1 MRLKQF
7 IFALTAML
15 LSFVSV
21 NAQEGIVAKIGNS
34 EYTTFANA
42 MTDANAAT
50 GNVTVEVYGTVDF
63 VDGMELNGS
72 YTSITFTGKSSGAQ
86 ITINQT
92 AGGDYLTAHGK
103 IVAFENLILAKAN
116 PAWSDNSGHMG
127 NYFSVQGGTVTYTDC
142 TFPNGACT
150 NTGTAVYN
158 NCTFQNASEY
168 GLWVYD
174 DALVTVNGGTIDSK
188 KGIKV
193 YSEGEESVTSTL
205 TVQNAT
211 FTENVTAKP
220 AVAIGYAESITL
232 IGNTYNNPTGHVEL
246 DSGSDADCDG
256 IAFVAEDSEGND
268 ISSELTVVD
277 RCKSSA
283 ACGVLVDGKI
293 YITVAQAAAVATA
306 GSNVTL
312 LYSTTDAVEFA
323 EGVNLTLANGV
334 TADNVTVE
342 VPLAGEGT
350 EASPYLISSVAD
362 LETLRNKVNAGNSYA
377 GQFVKLAADLTL
389 TEAWTPIGNGT
400 RSSKSYSG
408 NAFKGTFD
416 GDNKTISGLKITS
429 TTGDD
434 AAIGL
439 FGVVDGGAVKNLT
452 LNNVDIN
459 VANSD
464 LAGGAIGLLLG
475 GATAGN
481 ITVNGAI
488 VGNDGVGGIVGR
500 LVISGTIE
508 NCTNNASVT
517 SSYGGIGG
525 IVGKA
530 YYEDGANTTIFASID
545 NCTNNGTVTAPMY
558 VGGIVG
564 LARANVTD
572 CVNNGPV
579 VGGTQTGGII
589 GQLIAAGTVSGNEN
603 KAKITGKNHLGGIIG
618 DYTQSSAYTY
628 NNVAI
633 TSNINRGELAAT
645 EQCAAI
651 MGCNNIDGF
660 TAMTA
665 TGNVSYYFVEGLE
678 LFGNPED
685 MVIDNTNKFISPA
698 VAKIGNVE
706 YETLAEAVAAAQSG
720 ATITLMNGEHELPLF
735 SGKELTF
742 VGESKEGVIV
752 NDAPDA
758 RAQGWN
764 GSTFHFENLTAKGA
778 TENYH
783 GLANGVVAV
792 TYKDCNINGLRFLY
806 ATEGVS
812 FEDCAF
818 NAQGVEHSF
827 WTYGASKVTVK
838 NSTFTYTDRAVNC
851 YSENGAE
858 HEADITF
865 EGCSFTYAGTA
876 DAPAGAVEIN
886 SGSSKSIELTMNGCT
901 APEKGAMW
909 FNSQWD
915 SKKGENTVVTV
926 DDVIVWQ
933 VLAAAKVNGVEYK
946 SLQVAL
952 DAAAAGT
959 GNVTVEILRDVDL
972 TGIDWN
978 PVTVSAPGY
987 PVVTVEGNNKT
998 ITGLND
1004 MLFAGTW
1011 AGGSGLI
1018 IKNLTIDESAIV
1030 NDKDDAKGTV
1040 GVGAF
1045 IGFPQASATITL
1057 ENCHLKKS
1065 SVEGGHWTG
1074 GLIGYAAG
1082 YAGEDGPVF
1091 MNLTVKNCSVT
1102 GSTITGKGSVGGIIG
1117 HGSGNGWTNVVIEE
1131 TTVQGNTITS
1141 TGSSAIKA
1149 GAIMGTIGAA
1159 GQPTTANGVTKTGGA
1174 TVSATVAGNTVT
1186 SNGTAITTIYGRQ
1199 GTSTGMLY
1207 LNGGTYDNNPIE
1219 ENVAYAKPAEGFM
1232 CQANSD
1238 GTYSVVVDPAYGK
1251 VAMIGETYYETL
1263 DAAFAAAQDNDEV
1276 KIIAAGTYALTT
1288 SGKNITI
1295 TATVDGVVF
1304 DNIGAKNMGGANVT
1318 FNKVTFDY
1326 YPNVN
1331 YTGLQHSGNLK
1342 YNDCIING
1350 QVFLYGTSE
1359 TFNNCTFN
1367 QNSADAYNVWTY
1379 GAKEVAFNECTFNS
1393 VGKSVL
1399 VYTESTTT
1407 TNDVTVTKCAFN
1419 ASAPVEGKAAIEID
1433 TSLSAGATI
1442 TVDGA
1447 TTATGFGSG
1456 NVSGNSLWNNKKG
1469 NADAAN
1475 NDVTVVVNGETVLA
1489 PIPDVAKIGETGYRT
1504 LAKAIEAAQPGDVI
1518 TFLQDIT
1525 ENVTIN
1531 KNVTIDGAGKKYT
1544 GTMTANSGLTVTVQ
1558 NVNFVNGGFAKT
1570 AKSTTGN
1577 YTFKD
1582 CTFDGAG
1589 TYAYPLSFGGANTI
1603 NVENCTVKDYA
1614 YSFLYVRSSTVNV
1627 NVKDVTVENCSS
1639 YAVYFSSGVTTAAF
1653 EKLTVKNSNN
1663 GFVINN
1669 TAKRAFTIKDCT
1681 MENVNTAI
1689 NHSNGTSDITCTVLG
1704 VNDIGGA
1711 ALSEYAVINGATITG
1726 TTYYGSVKGMVE
1738 KAVTGQTVQLLS
1750 NITLDAT
1757 GYEMAS
1763 CDGYPSF
1770 VHVEGKAITVD
1781 LNGKTIDANVAAD
1794 DVSNFVIGVFSTDNG
1809 GELTLVDNS
1818 ADGTG
1823 TVVLEA
1829 EEGKV
1834 YSLLCNYEDGCKMTI
1849 NGGTYKANKV
1859 RDCLVYSGGR
1869 TDAIVT
1875 VNGGNFTLGNVGAG
1889 ENGKPWIFN
1898 VLGAGDHHVLVNGGT
1913 FNADINRQHWSNEV
1927 YVAKECYTVA
1937 NTDGT
1942 YTVKEGAVAYVNMGM
1957 LTGPY
1962 FVRKNVGYAT
1972 LGEAFAAADDD
1983 ETVTLLKDITY
1994 TKETGFINGE
2004 YVDGLVY
2011 TGDKNFTVDFAG
2023 HTVTENGDINDYLVY
2038 LKNTGEKDNEITFKN
2053 GAIAINSQ
2061 STATAWAAIT
2071 VGSNSST
2078 HATTLNLDS
2087 MKVINGNPNAAA
2099 NLVIRS
2105 RNGATV
2111 NLNEGTTVTSNGTSY
2126 GVVAEAASTFNINDG
2141 AKIIQQN
2148 SGTTGGNVVYT
2159 AVSGNGVINIY
2170 EGAVIESDKYGIHN
2184 MTTGNTEINIY
2195 GGTIT
2200 APVIVRA
2207 ATNGGSGESADVYIS
2222 GGIFCGAMEEYT
2234 NTANIHVS
2242 GGVFD
2247 RPVAEEFCAEGYAPC
2262 DNEDGTYGVYYAVL
2276 DEVHFVDGEFTEYNN
2291 SRNMT
2296 VGTLTYKRNGIPT
2309 TWTTFYVPFEVPVSQ
2324 LAEQGFEVAYINGVR
2339 RDDNN
2344 FDGELDNFVMEV
2356 IYIHGG
2362 NADGSAKTLKANYPY
2377 FIRSKGSERIDLY
2390 IELEDALLYAAK
2402 NATYDCST
2410 FTEKFEITG
2419 TIATTEV
2426 NSSDNADKYIIS
2438 GGEWSRRTIAYNLA
2452 PFRFYMTV
2460 TSRDDN
2466 RPINDA
2472 PASLSIVIRG
2482 EELPDG
2488 TTLIYDINAET
2499 GDNVIY
2505 DLYGRRVLETEK
2517 GNIYIINGKKVLVK

>member
-1 MRLKQF
+1 
-7 IFALTAML
+7 ML

-50 GNVTVEVYGTVDF
+50 GNVTVEVYGTVEF

-103 IVAFENLILAKAN
+103 IVAFKNLILAKAN
-116 PAWSDNSGHMG
+116 PAWSGNSGHMG

-205 TVQNAT
+205 TVQNTT

-277 RCKSSA
+277 RSKSSA

-293 YITVAQAAAVATA
+293 YTTVTTAAAEATS
-306 GSNVTL
+306 GSTVTL
-312 LYSTTDAVEFA
+312 LYSTTETVELP
-323 EGVNLTLANGV
+323 EGVTLDTNGF
-334 TADNVTVE
+334 TADNVTV
-342 VPLAGEGT
+342 AT
-350 EASPYLISSVAD
+350 
-362 LETLRNKVNAGNSYA
+362 
-377 GQFVKLAADLTL
+377 
-389 TEAWTPIGNGT
+389 
-400 RSSKSYSG
+400 SG
-408 NAFKGTFD
+408 
-416 GDNKTISGLKITS
+416 
-429 TTGDD
+429 
-434 AAIGL
+434 
-439 FGVVDGGAVKNLT
+439 
-452 LNNVDIN
+452 
-459 VANSD
+459 
-464 LAGGAIGLLLG
+464 
-475 GATAGN
+475 
-481 ITVNGAI
+481 
-488 VGNDGVGGIVGR
+488 
-500 LVISGTIE
+500 
-508 NCTNNASVT
+508 
-517 SSYGGIGG
+517 
-525 IVGKA
+525 
-530 YYEDGANTTIFASID
+530 
-545 NCTNNGTVTAPMY
+545 
-558 VGGIVG
+558 
-564 LARANVTD
+564 
-572 CVNNGPV
+572 
-579 VGGTQTGGII
+579 
-589 GQLIAAGTVSGNEN
+589 
-603 KAKITGKNHLGGIIG
+603 
-618 DYTQSSAYTY
+618 
-628 NNVAI
+628 
-633 TSNINRGELAAT
+633 
-645 EQCAAI
+645 
-651 MGCNNIDGF
+651 
-660 TAMTA
+660 
-665 TGNVSYYFVEGLE
+665 
-678 LFGNPED
+678 
-685 MVIDNTNKFISPA
+685 
-698 VAKIGNVE
+698 VAKIGDVE
-706 YETLAEAVAAAQSG
+706 YETLEEAFAAATEG
-720 ATITLMNGEHELPLF
+720 ETITLLADATPALTSQRAITKAAVIDLGGNTLTLTEDDLYFGTTTFKNGTIVVDPSVYASTAVFWMFANQTLTFDNVDIIATGLTGTYLIGINDGTGSSVNLLNGSSITIDNSEKAELSTVIADNGNGNSVIIKDSKIDVKNVDARLYLGGQNGSVTIENSDIVLNGVKEGFYLKAGQTLAINGTSKVDITLNADTKPRYGINMTDATATYTKAETATVNATVYAPAKGSNSYAYTREENGYVRVWGEGGGNAKESYELKLY
-735 SGKELTF
+735 SGETLIATTKLNNVGNVIDGDVYVTWNFYYPQSTDEYWTTTWEAGHPNSAAQPTEVELYIDGTLVATTAAKMSGADDVNPVVWRNLGGVAIADLLGEGTAENPYLIGNKKELLWFQAKVDEQAADGSTQFAGKYFKLTADIDLAGENWNPIGSMSGDHGSFKGVFDGGDHTISNLKVEQAGNGIGLFARTAGNAVIKNLKLNNVSVKSTDNSNYAGAVVGNAYASTKIENVHVSGNVLVSGRGYIGGIAGHGYVVMDNVSVVATGDGQGNDKGLITSTF
-742 VGESKEGVIV
+742 WCAGGILGYGGEGATNIMNANVENVVVTSAAGGLGAIVGMAEDNNGTQPISGSNLSAKNVEIKTYAGAYGDSYANYALGYLYGGNPTSKLTGELSVENVTLATSNGVAPTPVDAVAKV
-752 NDAPDA
+752 NDAIY
-758 RAQGWN
+758 
-764 GSTFHFENLTAKGA
+764 F
-778 TENYH
+778 
-783 GLANGVVAV
+783 
-792 TYKDCNINGLRFLY
+792 
-806 ATEGVS
+806 
-812 FEDCAF
+812 
-818 NAQGVEHSF
+818 
-827 WTYGASKVTVK
+827 
-838 NSTFTYTDRAVNC
+838 
-851 YSENGAE
+851 
-858 HEADITF
+858 
-865 EGCSFTYAGTA
+865 
-876 DAPAGAVEIN
+876 
-886 SGSSKSIELTMNGCT
+886 
-901 APEKGAMW
+901 
-909 FNSQWD
+909 
-915 SKKGENTVVTV
+915 
-926 DDVIVWQ
+926 
-933 VLAAAKVNGVEYK
+933 
-946 SLQVAL
+946 SLQDAL

-959 GNVTVEILRDVDL
+959 GNVTVTILNDVDL
-972 TGIDWN
+972 TDVDWN

-1030 NDKDDAKGTV
+1030 NDKDDANGTV

-1057 ENCHLKKS
+1057 ENCHLKNS

-1131 TTVQGNTITS
+1131 TTVQDNTITS
-1141 TGSSAIKA
+1141 TGSSNVKA

-1174 TVSATVAGNTVT
+1174 SVSATVAGNTVT
-1186 SNGTAITTIYGRQ
+1186 SNGTTITTIYGRQ
-1199 GTSTGMLY
+1199 GTATGLLY
-1207 LNGGTYDNNPIE
+1207 VAGGSYDNYPIE
-1219 ENVAYAKPAEGFM
+1219 QGVAYAAPVEGYKIVK
-1232 CQANSD
+1232 ND
-1238 GTYSVVVDPAYGK
+1238 DNTYGVVVDPAYGK

-1276 KIIAAGTYALTT
+1276 EIIAAGTYALTT

-1295 TATVDGVVF
+1295 TGAVDGVVF
-1304 DNIGAKNMGGANVT
+1304 DNIGAKNMGSANVT
-1318 FNKVTFDY
+1318 FNNVTFDY

-1342 YNDCIING
+1342 YNNCIING

-1359 TFNNCTFN
+1359 TFNKCTFN

-1393 VGKSVL
+1393 AGKSVL
-1399 VYTESTTT
+1399 VYTESATT

-1442 TVDGA
+1442 TVDGE

-1469 NADAAN
+1469 SNTDAN
-1475 NDVTVVVNGETVLA
+1475 NDITVVVNNETVLA
-1489 PIPDVAKIGETGYRT
+1489 PVTFVAKIGETGYRT
-1504 LAKAIEAAQPGDVI
+1504 LA
-1518 TFLQDIT
+1518 
-1525 ENVTIN
+1525 
-1531 KNVTIDGAGKKYT
+1531 
-1544 GTMTANSGLTVTVQ
+1544 
-1558 NVNFVNGGFAKT
+1558 
-1570 AKSTTGN
+1570 
-1577 YTFKD
+1577 
-1582 CTFDGAG
+1582 
-1589 TYAYPLSFGGANTI
+1589 
-1603 NVENCTVKDYA
+1603 
-1614 YSFLYVRSSTVNV
+1614 
-1627 NVKDVTVENCSS
+1627 
-1639 YAVYFSSGVTTAAF
+1639 
-1653 EKLTVKNSNN
+1653 
-1663 GFVINN
+1663 
-1669 TAKRAFTIKDCT
+1669 
-1681 MENVNTAI
+1681 
-1689 NHSNGTSDITCTVLG
+1689 
-1704 VNDIGGA
+1704 
-1711 ALSEYAVINGATITG
+1711 
-1726 TTYYGSVKGMVE
+1726 
-1738 KAVTGQTVQLLS
+1738 
-1750 NITLDAT
+1750 
-1757 GYEMAS
+1757 
-1763 CDGYPSF
+1763 
-1770 VHVEGKAITVD
+1770 
-1781 LNGKTIDANVAAD
+1781 
-1794 DVSNFVIGVFSTDNG
+1794 
-1809 GELTLVDNS
+1809 
-1818 ADGTG
+1818 
-1823 TVVLEA
+1823 
-1829 EEGKV
+1829 
-1834 YSLLCNYEDGCKMTI
+1834 
-1849 NGGTYKANKV
+1849 
-1859 RDCLVYSGGR
+1859 
-1869 TDAIVT
+1869 
-1875 VNGGNFTLGNVGAG
+1875 
-1889 ENGKPWIFN
+1889 
-1898 VLGAGDHHVLVNGGT
+1898 
-1913 FNADINRQHWSNEV
+1913 
-1927 YVAKECYTVA
+1927 
-1937 NTDGT
+1937 
-1942 YTVKEGAVAYVNMGM
+1942 
-1957 LTGPY
+1957 
-1962 FVRKNVGYAT
+1962 
-1972 LGEAFAAADDD
+1972 EAFAAADDD

-2038 LKNTGEKDNEITFKN
+2038 LKNTGENDNEITFKN
-2053 GAIAINSQ
+2053 GTIAINSQ

-2126 GVVAEAASTFNINDG
+2126 GVVAEAASTLNINDG
-2141 AKIIQQN
+2141 AKVIQQN
-2148 SGTTGGNVVYT
+2148 SGTTGGNTVYT

-2222 GGIFCGAMEEYT
+2222 GGTFYGAMEEYT

-2262 DNEDGTYGVYYAVL
+2262 DNADGTYGVYYAVL
-2276 DEVHFVDGEFTEYNN
+2276 DEVHFVDGEFTEFNN

-2296 VGTLTYKRNGIPT
+2296 VGTLTYERNFST
-2309 TWTTFYVPFEVPVSQ
+2309 AWTPFYVPFEVPVSQ

-2339 RDDNN
+2339 RDDDNY
-2344 FDGELDNFVMEV
+2344 DGELDDFVMEV

-2377 FIRSKGSERIDLY
+2377 FIRSKEGTKLMDITLY
-2390 IELEDALLYAAK
+2390 DEVLYAAEEREF
-2402 NATYDCST
+2402 DCTT
-2410 FTEKFEITG
+2410 FTEKFVITG
-2419 TIATTEV
+2419 VVKEHML
-2426 NSSDNADKYIIS
+2426 SDFNENNYLVARGDDGNAN
-2438 GGEWSRRTIAYNLA
+2438 WSNENLTGSLR
-2452 PFRFYMTV
+2452 PFRFYMTL
-2460 TSRDDN
+2460 TSRDGGA
-2466 RPINDA
+2466 PVIT
-2472 PASLSIVIRG
+2472 PASMSIVVRG